1 MNLCAG
7 SSNYMLPRKRGVGGE
22 VETKQEGEG
31 VETTTSHQIIS
42 IETTL
47 TKKHCAVAATTTT
60 TTTTE
65 RNNTKGNDTNNNNNN
80 NKAINESGDTSAS
93 AAEEPSIMALGNGAS
108 TDIDEDLH
116 SRQLAVYGRETMRR
130 LFASNVLVSG
140 MQGLGAEIGM

>member
-1 MNLCAG
+1 MNMNLCAG
-7 SSNYMLPRKRGVGGE
+7 SSNYMLPRKRGVGVE

-60 TTTTE
+60 TTE
-65 RNNTKGNDTNNNNNN
+65 RNNTKGNDTNNN

>member
-1 MNLCAG
+1 MKLCAG

-60 TTTTE
+60 TTE
-65 RNNTKGNDTNNNNNN
+65 RNNTKGNDNNNNN
-80 NKAINESGDTSAS
+80 NKAINDSGDTSAS

-130 LFASNVLVSG
+130 LFASDVLVSG

>member
-60 TTTTE
+60 TTTE
-65 RNNTKGNDTNNNNNN
+65 RNNTKGNDTTNNNNN

>member
-65 RNNTKGNDTNNNNNN
+65 RNNTKGNDTNNNN
-80 NKAINESGDTSAS
+80 KAINESGDTSAS